1 MFGLGPKGVDVRT
14 AQRMSTED
22 GYVIVDVRTKRE
34 RREGHPPGSLHVSL
48 ESLEKRLKPLEGK
61 KVLAICRSGNRSG
74 RATRLLRANGIEA
87 LNVKGGM
94 IAWNRAGLPTR
105 KGS

>member
-1 MFGLGPKGVDVRT
+1 MFGFKKHSVDVQT
-14 AQRMSTED
+14 AQRLAAED

-34 RREGHPPGSLHVSL
+34 RRESHPPGSLHISL
-48 ESLEKRLKPLEGK
+48 ESLDQRMTSLQGK

-74 RATRLLRANGIEA
+74 RATRHLTANGIEA

-94 IAWNRAGLPTR
+94 LAWTRAGLPTK

>member
-1 MFGLGPKGVDVRT
+1 MFGRSKKSVDVRT
-14 AQRMSTED
+14 AHRLNEED
-22 GYVIVDVRTKRE
+22 GYVLLDVRTKME
-34 RREGHPPGSLHVSL
+34 RKEQNPVGSVHISL
-48 ESLEKRLKPLEGK
+48 DSLDRRTKALEGK

-74 RATRLLRANGIEA
+74 TAARMLNARGIET

-94 IAWNRAGLPTR
+94 NAWNRAGLPTK